1 MKKIRRSCFCLCLT
15 GIFLLSTGGVLQAE
29 VLEKMDAA
37 LGLALEAQA
46 EADAFLRERQEEEAL
61 LMRLRMEAEALRFEN
76 HMLEKRIAGQH
87 QKLEGLEAAS
97 DPGRVA
103 RLVEPLLGRLTDAL
117 EERMDNQPPF
127 GMEARKMRVQRL
139 REAMEDGE
147 KNTEDRFRL
156 FLDGMEAELNLGVFP
171 DTAPGIW
178 EKEGETLRG
187 IFLHLGAAGL
197 FFLSP
202 DGDMVARWDRET
214 RNFHPLDRREGR
226 AVERALAMVQRRM
239 PTELISLPV
248 SLPEVP

>member
-1 MKKIRRSCFCLCLT
+1 MKKIRQSCFCLCLA
-15 GIFLLSTGGVLQAE
+15 GICLLSAGRVVQAGVLE
-29 VLEKMDAA
+29 EMDSVLTVA
-37 LGLALEAQA
+37 LDAQA
-46 EADAFLRERQEEEAL
+46 EADAFLRERQEEEAF
-61 LMRLRMEAEALRFEN
+61 LMRLRMEVEALHFEN

-103 RLVEPLLGRLTDAL
+103 RLVEPMLGKLAAAL
-117 EERMDNQPPF
+117 EERMETLPPF

-156 FLDGMEAELNLGVFP
+156 LLDCMEAELNLGVFP
-171 DTAPGIW
+171 DMEPGIW

-187 IFLHLGAAGL
+187 LFLHLGAAGL

-202 DGDMVARWDRET
+202 DGDIVARWDGET
-214 RNFHPLDRREGR
+214 RNFHLLESREAR
-226 AVERALAMVQRRM
+226 AVERALAMVERRM

-248 SLPEVP
+248 SLQEVP